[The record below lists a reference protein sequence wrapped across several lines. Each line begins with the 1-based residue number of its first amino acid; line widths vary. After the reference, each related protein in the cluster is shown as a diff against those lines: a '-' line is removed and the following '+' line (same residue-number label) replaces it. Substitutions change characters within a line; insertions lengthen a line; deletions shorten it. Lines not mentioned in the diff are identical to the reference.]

1 MNLHC
6 VMMNHMYDVRI
17 VFTVDVHIR
26 FQLLSETFFYK
37 TQQKLK
43 TSFFKSLSNA
53 INQRVKTDDDRF
65 INNESLHEL
74 IG

>member
-43 TSFFKSLSNA
+43 NLFLSNPC
-53 INQRVKTDDDRF
+53 QMQ
-65 INNESLHEL
+65 
-74 IG
+74 